1 MATSGNKRAV
11 IVGVFVLLAIIILVA
26 GIFILGGKQKRFE
39 KTILVRAIFD
49 NVSGLKLGNNV
60 WFSGV
65 KIGTIKS
72 INFSGTSQVEV
83 TMKLEQDVNKYIHK
97 DSKARLGSESL
108 IGNKI
113 IEIYGGNP
121 NGPIIDDNDKL
132 EVEKSLETSEI
143 MATLQENNKNLVKI
157 TGDLK
162 QVSREILHG
171 KGMVGT
177 LLTDSALAN
186 NFRSIVHNLHKT
198 TVSTALATNQLTDFT
213 AKLNNK
219 NGLANKLMTDTVIY
233 ANLNSSVFQLKKT
246 TTNAAIITDSLKMAT
261 SKLTTGKSPIGVLL
275 NDEKMATQIR
285 NTMGKLETTSVKL
298 DENMEAL
305 QHNFLL
311 RGYFRKKAK
320 NDVKMKIEKEK
331 EKK

>member
-1 MATSGNKRAV
+1 MATSGNKLSV
-11 IVGVFVLLAIIILVA
+11 IVGVFVLIAIIIFVA

-39 KTILVRAIFD
+39 RTILVKAIFD
-49 NVSGLKLGNNV
+49 NVSGLKIGNNV

-65 KIGTIKS
+65 KIGTIKD
-72 INFSGTSQVEV
+72 IKFSGTSQVAV
-83 TMKLEQDVNKYIHK
+83 TMKLEEDVKKYIHK

-113 IEIYGGNP
+113 IEVYGGNP
-121 NGPIIDDNDKL
+121 NGPVVEENDLL

-162 QVSREILHG
+162 KVSGEILNG

-177 LLTDSALAN
+177 LLTDSLLAN
-186 NFRSIVHNLHKT
+186 NFRSIVHNLHQT
-198 TVSTALATNQLTDFT
+198 TVSTALATGQLTQFT

-219 NGLANKLMTDTVIY
+219 NGLANKLMTDTVVFSNFNASV
-233 ANLNSSVFQLKKT
+233 ANLKQTTYNASLITDTLKK
-246 TTNAAIITDSLKMAT
+246 ASRQFT
-261 SKLTTGKSPIGVLL
+261 SNKSAIGVLL
-275 NDEKMATQIR
+275 NDEKVAGQLR
-285 NTMGKLETTSVKL
+285 NTMGKIETTSVKL
-298 DENMEAL
+298 DDNMEAL

-311 RGYFRKKAK
+311 RGYFKKKAR
-320 NDVKMKIEKEK
+320 NEAKMKAEA